1 MFKPGAIFR
10 IVLFATAALIS
21 GCQSLEQEA
30 AWVIRV
36 AGGSVAWDAAGTV
49 AVIQQVY
56 LDRGTVKN
64 CLKVDADSQ
73 AALELASPGI
83 TVYAGRPV
91 SFSFAFRSERAG
103 GELLEARLEFFDKA
117 GVSLLDTLLY
127 RISASVSERG
137 AGYTRPWTEFTRAIK
152 LPAGVSSARVSLSC
166 RPGQGRVWLGETSL
180 IQGQGWLA
188 YAASFS
194 RHLGHHPEDK
204 YVYTAARII
213 EQEAAPVPGEDEL
226 AAGLI
231 FFERKGFVGA
241 WPYANPRAGDRVKVL
256 YEKVPLGTVVP
267 FAFGV
272 KALEDLS
279 GIEASVSIPPAKE
292 NLTLKTKPVLYQ
304 GRYAA
309 TRHEGSWSKVFGVRA
324 RLLEAPKEKPL
335 PRGENLFYWLDVPV
349 PLNTPPGIYEGE
361 ITLRAGEHKP
371 LKVPFRIEVAGIDLP
386 PLPENQVVGLYYY
399 PPDDPSLIGAHFK
412 DIAAHGV
419 NGISLAG
426 SFVEKSPSG
435 WLRLDWE
442 RVQRLDRI
450 MALMRKYNL
459 FRPTSLYVVDLIRRL
474 ELPRLADDWTD
485 EHKDLFIRAVRLMD
499 NTARQRGWCKL
510 MFFPVDE
517 PANDPED
524 MKLAHLTLGLLRSM
538 EGIAPLCDLNT
549 TSSVAELSRYLDAVV
564 IQISSVS
571 PRTVGLAKERGLK
584 VFFYLPAFGSSDVGG
599 DAAYHRAIPGWFLPR
614 SGADGI
620 YYFAYQSVEQDPY
633 DELDGSHRDW
643 CAAYPAPAP
652 YNIWPSPEWQ
662 GIRRG
667 IEDLRLVALAS
678 QLIERGKASDDQHLK
693 QLAADV
699 ESKLYG
705 ILDSVKPSG
714 PEAIYQ
720 LHHELQTYIS
730 EKWRQD
736 LLEEV
741 SLLQKALQ
749 G

>member
-1 MFKPGAIFR
+1 MFKPGAIFT
-10 IVLFATAALIS
+10 IVLFATIALIS
-21 GCQSLEQEA
+21 GCQSREQGA
-30 AWVIRV
+30 AWLIKTP
-36 AGGSVAWDAAGTV
+36 GGPEAWDAEGSV
-49 AVIQQVY
+49 SVIQELY

-73 AALELASPGI
+73 AVLELASSRI
-83 TVYAGRPV
+83 TVDAGRPV

-103 GELLEARLEFFDKA
+103 GQLFEARLEFFDKA

-127 RISASVSERG
+127 RISAGVSERG
-137 AGYTRPWTEFTRAIK
+137 QGYTRPWIEFTRAIK
-152 LPAGVSSARVSLSC
+152 PPGGVSSALVSLSC
-166 RPGQGRVWLGETSL
+166 HPEQGRVWLGETSL
-180 IQGQGWLA
+180 IKGEGWLA

-194 RHLGHHPEDK
+194 RHLGRRPEDK
-204 YVYTAARII
+204 YVYTAVRII
-213 EQEAAPVPGEDEL
+213 EPEALPVPGEDEL

-256 YEKVPLGTVVP
+256 YEKVPRGTVAP

-279 GIEASVSIPPAKE
+279 RVEASVSIPSAKE
-292 NLTLKTKPVLYQ
+292 NITLKTKPVLYQ
-304 GRYAA
+304 GCYAA
-309 TRHEGSWSKVFGVRA
+309 TRYEGSWSKVFGVRA
-324 RLLEAPKEKPL
+324 RFLETTKEKPL
-335 PRGENLFYWLDVPV
+335 LRSENLFYWLDVPV

-371 LKVPFRIEVAGIDLP
+371 LRVPFRIEVVGIDLP
-386 PLPENQVVGLYYY
+386 PLPENQVVGFYYY
-399 PPDDPSLIGAHFK
+399 PPDDRSLIEIHFK
-412 DIAAHGV
+412 DMAAHGV

-435 WLRLDWE
+435 TLRLDWE
-442 RVQRLDRI
+442 RVLRLDRI
-450 MALMRKYNL
+450 MALMRRYRL

-474 ELPRLADDWTD
+474 ELPHTADDWTE
-485 EHKDLFIRAVRLMD
+485 EHKGLFIRAVRLMD

-538 EGIAPLCDLNT
+538 KGIVSLCDLNT
-549 TSSVAELSRYLDAVV
+549 PSSVEELSRYLDAVV

-571 PRTVGLAKERGLK
+571 PRTVGLAKERGLNA
-584 VFFYLPAFGSSDVGG
+584 FFYLPAFGSSDVGG
-599 DAAYHRAIPGWFLPR
+599 DAAYHRTIPGWFLPR

-620 YYFAYQSVEQDPY
+620 YYFAYQSVEKDPY

-643 CAAYPAPAP
+643 CAAYPAPEP
-652 YNIWPSPEWQ
+652 YNLWPSPEWQ

-667 IEDLRLVALAS
+667 IEDLRLVALAR
-678 QLIERGKASDDQHLK
+678 QLIERGRASDDHHLK
-693 QLAADV
+693 QLAADT
-699 ESKLYG
+699 ESKLNG

-714 PEAIYQ
+714 PEVIYQ